1 MEEYYIGKTRWV
13 SYRESG
19 VDTVQWLRFTIIKL
33 YGPEDDERRL
43 ESRDYKAV
51 YMEGAKG
58 VETSSVVSPKLRMI
72 GPATV
77 LSSVTA
83 LASAEV
89 ETTA

>member
-1 MEEYYIGKTRWV
+1 
-13 SYRESG
+13 
-19 VDTVQWLRFTIIKL
+19 
-33 YGPEDDERRL
+33 
-43 ESRDYKAV
+43 
-51 YMEGAKG
+51 MEGAKG
-58 VETSSVVSPKLRMI
+58 VETSSVASPKLRMI